1 MGVTGDLRGTKTG
14 FSDNQPGGQQE
25 QAEQQPRQVVMD
37 NNTHVIYFSFL
48 YLYPEAQVSIFGN
61 LCRGDC
67 NAARDGRHY
76 CAVQG
81 GASEECG
88 PRPGT
93 TPRGQHCA
101 DQCRKRGDSYYW

>member
-14 FSDNQPGGQQE
+14 FSDNQPGGQEE
-25 QAEQQPRQVVMD
+25 QPRQQPRQVVMD
-37 NNTHVIYFSFL
+37 NNTHVIYL
-48 YLYPEAQVSIFGN
+48 YFCLKRKAQVSIFGN

-101 DQCRKRGDSYYW
+101 DQCRKRGDSYFW